1 MTRLNW
7 KYDKQYDCYV
17 SDAGIV
23 KDTSGKVLTQTVTAQ
38 GYLSVTVYPHGG
50 TRKTVTVH
58 RLVARNF
65 INNPQNK
72 PTVNHIDGNKQNNVV
87 SNLEW
92 ATYKENMRHAID
104 NGLGRKCHK
113 VDQFKDGKLVAT
125 HNSLVEAARAIGLAS
140 PSKGG
145 ASAIRLC
152 CKGYQKTCKGFTF
165 RYHEPGGEE
174 N

>member
-17 SDAGIV
+17 SDTGIV
-23 KDTSGKVLTQTVTAQ
+23 KDTNGKVLTQTV
-38 GYLSVTVYPHGG
+38 
-50 TRKTVTVH
+50 
-58 RLVARNF
+58 
-65 INNPQNK
+65 
-72 PTVNHIDGNKQNNVV
+72 
-87 SNLEW
+87 
-92 ATYKENMRHAID
+92 
-104 NGLGRKCHK
+104 
-113 VDQFKDGKLVAT
+113 
-125 HNSLVEAARAIGLAS
+125 AS